1 MTSIRIR
8 SPLMFRRPIAIAQQR
23 VDNVAERYQD
33 KFLVKLL
40 VRTTKEF
47 IADDATHMAA
57 AISYYAL
64 LSLFPMI
71 IGLIAVLSFFWQDTA
86 VQDLI
91 ISWMSGFLPGAED
104 VIRDYEIEDLIAVRG
119 PVGAFALIGMFWTAS
134 AIFGG
139 ITRSI
144 NRAWDVDHDRP
155 LYISKPYQMLMA
167 LATGLLFLTS
177 TSINIFLGAS
187 EQFASA
193 NLPIPEFL
201 ISGTSSAILY
211 ASSFTLML
219 AVFMVLY
226 KYVPNT
232 KTYWR
237 YIWPGALVAA
247 VLFEITENLFIIYL
261 SRFANFSNVYGALTP
276 VVIVLIWSYLSGLI
290 LILGAELSSEYCRIR
305 RGVER
310 GSLR

>member
-1 MTSIRIR
+1 
-8 SPLMFRRPIAIAQQR
+8 MFRRPIAIAQQR
-23 VDNVAERYQD
+23 VDDVADRYQD
-33 KFLVKLL
+33 RFLVKLL
-40 VRTTKEF
+40 LRTAKEF

-71 IGLIAVLSFFWQDTA
+71 VGLVAVLSFFWQDMEA
-86 VQDLI
+86 RELM
-91 ISWMSGFLPGAED
+91 ISWMSGFLPGSENF
-104 VIRDYEIEDLIAVRG
+104 IREYQIPEFIAAPG
-119 PVGAFALIGMFWTAS
+119 TVGVFALVGMFWTAS

-144 NRAWDVDHDRP
+144 NRAWDVSQDRP

-187 EQFASA
+187 ERFASA
-193 NLPIPEFL
+193 KLPIPDFL
-201 ISGTSSAILY
+201 ISGTSSLVLY
-211 ASSFTLML
+211 ASSFALIF
-219 AVFMVLY
+219 AVFLMLY

-232 KTYWR
+232 KTYWK

-261 SRFANFSNVYGALTP
+261 SRFANFRDVYGALAP
-276 VVIVLIWSYLSGLI
+276 VVIVLVWSYMSGLI
-290 LILGAELSSEYCRIR
+290 LILGAELSSEYCRIKR
-305 RGVER
+305 GIERGVL
-310 GSLR
+310 G

>member
-1 MTSIRIR
+1 
-8 SPLMFRRPIAIAQQR
+8 MFRRPIAIAQQR

-71 IGLIAVLSFFWQDTA
+71 IGLIAILSFFWQDDA
-86 VQDLI
+86 AQHLI
-91 ISWMSGFLPGAED
+91 VNWMSGFLPGSAD
-104 VIRDYEIEDLIAVRG
+104 FIKDYGILDLINAPG
-119 PVGAFALIGMFWTAS
+119 TIGMFALIGLFWTAS

-167 LATGLLFLTS
+167 LATGLLFLLS

-187 EQFASA
+187 ERFASA
-193 NLPIPEFL
+193 NLSIPDFL

-211 ASSFTLML
+211 ASSFALIF

-261 SRFANFSNVYGALTP
+261 SRFANFDNVYGSTLTP

-310 GSLR
+310 GVLR

>member
-1 MTSIRIR
+1 
-8 SPLMFRRPIAIAQQR
+8 MFRRPIAIAQQC
-23 VDNVAERYQD
+23 VDSVIERYQD

-71 IGLIAVLSFFWQDTA
+71 VGLIAILSFFWQDTA
-86 VQDLI
+86 AQDLMI
-91 ISWMSGFLPGAED
+91 NWMSGFLPGSEEFIARYD
-104 VIRDYEIEDLIAVRG
+104 IKNLIAVRG
-119 PVGAFALIGMFWTAS
+119 PVGAFALIGLFWTAS

-167 LATGLLFLTS
+167 LATGLLFVLS
-177 TSINIFLGAS
+177 TSINIFVGAS
-187 EQFASA
+187 ERFASA
-193 NLPIPEFL
+193 NLPISDFL
-201 ISGTSSAILY
+201 ISGTSAAVLY
-211 ASSFTLML
+211 AGSFTLMF

-237 YIWPGALVAA
+237 HIWVGALAA
-247 VLFEITENLFIIYL
+247 ALLFEITENLFIIYL
-261 SRFANFSNVYGALTP
+261 SRFANFDNVYGALAP
-276 VVIVLIWSYLSGLI
+276 VVVVLIWSYLSGLI
-290 LILGAELSSEYCRIR
+290 LILGAELSSEYCRLR

-310 GSLR
+310 GVLR

>member
-1 MTSIRIR
+1 
-8 SPLMFRRPIAIAQQR
+8 MFRRPIAIAQQR

-33 KFLVKLL
+33 KFLVRLL

-71 IGLIAVLSFFWQDTA
+71 IGLIALLSFFWQDTA

-104 VIRDYEIEDLIAVRG
+104 FIRDYEIEDLIAVRG

-211 ASSFTLML
+211 ASSFTLMF

-261 SRFANFSNVYGALTP
+261 SRFANFDNVYGSTLAP
-276 VVIVLIWSYLSGLI
+276 VVIVLVWSYLSGLI

-310 GSLR
+310 GALR

>member
-8 SPLMFRRPIAIAQQR
+8 SPLMFRRPIAIAQQC
-23 VDNVAERYQD
+23 VDSVIERYQD

-71 IGLIAVLSFFWQDTA
+71 VGLIAILSFFWQDTA
-86 VQDLI
+86 AQDLMI
-91 ISWMSGFLPGAED
+91 NWMSGFLPGSEEFIARYD
-104 VIRDYEIEDLIAVRG
+104 IKNLIAVRG
-119 PVGAFALIGMFWTAS
+119 PVGAFALIGLFWTAS

-167 LATGLLFLTS
+167 LATGLLFVLS
-177 TSINIFLGAS
+177 TSINIFVGAS
-187 EQFASA
+187 ERFASA
-193 NLPIPEFL
+193 NLPISDFL
-201 ISGTSSAILY
+201 ISGTSAAVLY
-211 ASSFTLML
+211 AGSFTLMF

-237 YIWPGALVAA
+237 HIWVGALAA
-247 VLFEITENLFIIYL
+247 ALLFEITENLFIIYL
-261 SRFANFSNVYGALTP
+261 SRFANFDNVYGALAP
-276 VVIVLIWSYLSGLI
+276 VVVVLIWSYLSGLI
-290 LILGAELSSEYCRIR
+290 LILGAELSSEYCRLR

-310 GSLR
+310 GVLR

>member
-1 MTSIRIR
+1 
-8 SPLMFRRPIAIAQQR
+8 MFRRPIAIAQQR
-23 VDNVAERYQD
+23 VDDVADRYQD

-40 VRTTKEF
+40 LRTAKEF

-71 IGLIAVLSFFWQDTA
+71 VGLIAVLSFFWQDTA
-86 VQDLI
+86 VRDLMI
-91 ISWMSGFLPGAED
+91 NWMSGFLPGSENF
-104 VIRDYEIEDLIAVRG
+104 IREYEILDLIKAPG
-119 PVGAFALIGMFWTAS
+119 TVGMFALVGMFWTAS

-144 NRAWDVDHDRP
+144 NRAWDVSQDRP

-177 TSINIFLGAS
+177 TSINVFLGAS
-187 EQFASA
+187 ERFASA
-193 NLPIPEFL
+193 KLPIPDFL
-201 ISGTSSAILY
+201 ITGTSSLALY
-211 ASSFTLML
+211 ASSFALIF
-219 AVFMVLY
+219 AVFMMLY

-261 SRFANFSNVYGALTP
+261 SRFANFDNIYGTTLAP
-276 VVIVLIWSYLSGLI
+276 VVIVLVWSYMSGLI
-290 LILGAELSSEYCRIR
+290 LILGAELSSEYCRIKR
-305 RGVER
+305 GIERGVL
-310 GSLR
+310 G

>member
-33 KFLVKLL
+33 KFLVRLL

-64 LSLFPMI
+64 LSLFPMV
-71 IGLIAVLSFFWQDTA
+71 IGLIAILSFFWQDDA
-86 VQDLI
+86 AQHLI
-91 ISWMSGFLPGAED
+91 INWMSDFLPGSADFINQEQ
-104 VIRDYEIEDLIAVRG
+104 ISRLIEARG
-119 PVGAFALIGMFWTAS
+119 PIGLFALVGMFWTAS

-167 LATGLLFLTS
+167 LATGLLFLLS

-193 NLPIPEFL
+193 NLPIPDFL

-211 ASSFTLML
+211 ASSFTLMF

-261 SRFANFSNVYGALTP
+261 SRFANFGNIYGALEP
-276 VVIVLIWSYLSGLI
+276 VIIVLIWSYLSGLI

>member
-1 MTSIRIR
+1 
-8 SPLMFRRPIAIAQQR
+8 MFRRPIAIAQQC
-23 VDNVAERYQD
+23 VDSVIERYQD

-71 IGLIAVLSFFWQDTA
+71 IGLIAILSFFWQDTA
-86 VQDLI
+86 AQNLI
-91 ISWMSGFLPGAED
+91 IDWMSGFLPGSEGF
-104 VIRDYEIEDLIAVRG
+104 RWPNEEGFTWRNEIENLIAVRG
-119 PVGAFALIGMFWTAS
+119 PVGMFALIGLFWTAS

-167 LATGLLFLTS
+167 LATGLLFVLS
-177 TSINIFLGAS
+177 TSINIFVGAS
-187 EQFASA
+187 ERFANA
-193 NLPIPEFL
+193 NLPIPAFL
-201 ISGTSSAILY
+201 ISGTSSAVLY
-211 ASSFTLML
+211 AGSFTLMF
-219 AVFMVLY
+219 AVFMALY

-237 YIWPGALVAA
+237 HIWVGALVAA
-247 VLFEITENLFIIYL
+247 LLFEITENLFIIYL
-261 SRFANFSNVYGALTP
+261 NRFANFSNVYGALTP
-276 VVIVLIWSYLSGLI
+276 VVVVLIWSYLSGLI
-290 LILGAELSSEYCRIR
+290 LILGAELSSEYCRLR

-310 GSLR
+310 GMLR

>member
-1 MTSIRIR
+1 
-8 SPLMFRRPIAIAQQR
+8 MFRRPIAIAQQC
-23 VDNVAERYQD
+23 VDSVIERYQD

-64 LSLFPMI
+64 LSMFPMI
-71 IGLIAVLSFFWQDTA
+71 IGLIAILSFFWQDTEA
-86 VQDLI
+86 QKLI
-91 ISWMSGFLPGAED
+91 INWMSGFLPGATD
-104 VIRDYEIEDLIAVRG
+104 FIEDYDIQNLIAVRG
-119 PVGAFALIGMFWTAS
+119 PVGAFALIGLFWTAS

-167 LATGLLFLTS
+167 LATGLLFVLS
-177 TSINIFLGAS
+177 TSINIFVGAS
-187 EQFASA
+187 ERFASA
-193 NLPIPEFL
+193 NLPIADFL
-201 ISGTSSAILY
+201 ISGTSSAVLY
-211 ASSFTLML
+211 AGSFTLMF
-219 AVFMVLY
+219 AVFMALY

-237 YIWPGALVAA
+237 HIWVGALVAA
-247 VLFEITENLFIIYL
+247 LLFEITENLFIIYL
-261 SRFANFSNVYGALTP
+261 NRFANFSNVYGALTP
-276 VVIVLIWSYLSGLI
+276 VVVVLIWSYLSGLI
-290 LILGAELSSEYCRIR
+290 LILGAELSSEYCRLR

-310 GSLR
+310 GMLR